1 MKENQYSHLTIQE
14 RELIALRSAQGCSQ
28 RAIAAELE
36 RSPATICRE
45 IRRNAKNGSQLNY
58 LATTAENLA
67 RKRARIARRPRKLLD
82 GPLWR
87 QVVGMLHLQWSPEQ
101 IAAYLRQCHP
111 DSPEHRVSHETIYV
125 ALYILP
131 RGELRKELLSHLR
144 QHRKNRRPRSR
155 GADRRGQ
162 IPNMV
167 SIAER
172 PDDVEYRQVPGHWE
186 GDLIKGAGNASSVGT
201 LVERHSRL
209 VMLVKV
215 ENASTEAVCAGF
227 ARKFGR
233 LPAIMRKTMTYDR
246 GKEMTAHEQLAEKLK
261 MHIYFADPHSPWQR
275 GSNENTNGLLRQYLP
290 KGMDL
295 STLSQRDLNA
305 IAHRLNNRP
314 RKTLGWSTPLQAY
327 QSAERVALGL

>member
-1 MKENQYSHLTIQE
+1 MEEETYQHLQPEE
-14 RELIALRSAQGCSQ
+14 RELIALRLATGHSQ
-28 RAIAAELE
+28 RAIAEELG
-36 RSPATICRE
+36 RSPSTISRE
-45 IRRNAKNGSQLNY
+45 IRRNQKKGQTDY
-58 LATTAENLA
+58 LATAAESMA
-67 RKRARIARRPRKLLD
+67 KKRARKARRLRKLVD

-87 QVVGMLHLQWSPEQ
+87 EIVALLRKQWSPEQ
-101 IAAYLRQCHP
+101 VSAELRQRHP
-111 DSPEHRVSHETIYV
+111 DQPERCVSHETIYA

-144 QHRKNRRPRSR
+144 QHRKTRRPRSR
-155 GADRRGQ
+155 GTDRRGQ

-172 PDDVEYRQVPGHWE
+172 PDEVEDRLVPGHWE

-201 LVERHSRL
+201 LVERQSRL

-215 ENASTEAVCAGF
+215 ESASTEAVCAGF

-246 GKEMTAHEQLAEKLK
+246 GKEMAGHESLSEKLN
-261 MHIYFADPHSPWQR
+261 MRIYFADPHSPWQR

-290 KGMDL
+290 KGTDL
-295 STLSQRDLNA
+295 STLTQRDLNV
-305 IAHRLNNRP
+305 IAHKLNTRP
-314 RKTLGWSTPLQAY
+314 RKTLNWQTPIEFY
-327 QSAERVALGL
+327 QQAERVALGL